1 MGPDPRS
8 QRTAESR
15 HDGGMPLPRS
25 PLRGATLLL
34 LLAPTMAAQ
43 APAAEPGTT
52 PPAELAAAVDAFV
65 LDRWSDASPAPLV
78 AKLQAANV
86 DAAGLEAMLRAGRPS
101 YPAVAEPRGQLSA
114 RLPIASEH
122 VDHTAEHFVYVP
134 KSYDPGQ
141 PTPLLVVGHG
151 GSAGRDLEFGAKAA
165 IGGMRPFW
173 FEAAEKHGFLIVAP
187 LSDRGWMQIGTSIL
201 FAAVSRMQRDF
212 HVDPD
217 RICLTG
223 HSMGGH
229 LTWRSSFWF
238 TDRWAAV
245 SPMSGGY
252 DYVKSQDV
260 WNLVN
265 VPGYT
270 TFGTD
275 EPFQINEFNQT
286 IAAWMKAHDYP
297 WTCVEKRGRHTI
309 FPDEVAKVGAFFAAQ
324 RRDLYRKK
332 VQARIGAVQ
341 IASTESNPQWGKEHT
356 WNAQR
361 PLELSTMFWL
371 RFFEPAADVPAEK
384 RLQRVLAE
392 VQDGNRI
399 EITSEN
405 VRRLRVHLHPRM
417 VDFGKDV
424 TIVANGKVVFAGRVA
439 ADLATMLRL
448 VREFDDRGR
457 VFHAAVDVTIDGDLA
472 VPEPRG

>member
-1 MGPDPRS
+1 MLLRS
-8 QRTAESR
+8 SLVGSFASV
-15 HDGGMPLPRS
+15 
-25 PLRGATLLL
+25 
-34 LLAPTMAAQ
+34 LLAALAAAQ
-43 APAAEPGTT
+43 APAVAT
-52 PPAELAAAVDAFV
+52 PPAATPTATSPQAELAAAVDAFV
-65 LDRWSDASPAPLV
+65 LDRWSKASPESLV
-78 AKLQAANV
+78 AKLRAANV

-101 YPAVAEPRGQLSA
+101 YPAVVEPRGELSE

-122 VDHTAEHFVYVP
+122 VDHQAEHFVYVP
-134 KSYDPGQ
+134 KSYDPSQ
-141 PTPLLVVGHG
+141 PTPLLVVAHG
-151 GSAGRDLEFGAKAA
+151 GSAGRDLAFGANAA
-165 IGGMRPFW
+165 ILGMRSFW

-275 EPFQINEFNQT
+275 EPYQINEFNQT
-286 IAAWMKAHDYP
+286 IATWMKAHDYP

-324 RRDLYRKK
+324 RRDLYRRK

-341 IASTESNPQWGKEHT
+341 MMSSETNPQWGKEHT
-356 WNAQR
+356 WNKER

-384 RLQRVLAE
+384 RLQKALGE
-392 VQDGNRI
+392 VKDGNRI

-405 VRRLRVHLHPRM
+405 VRRLRVYLHPRM

-439 ADLATMLRL
+439 ADLATMLQL

-457 VFHAAVDVTIDGDLA
+457 VFHAAVDVAIDGDQA

>member
-1 MGPDPRS
+1 MLLRS
-8 QRTAESR
+8 SLVGSACSV
-15 HDGGMPLPRS
+15 LFAA
-25 PLRGATLLL
+25 LAT
-34 LLAPTMAAQ
+34 AQ
-43 APAAEPGTT
+43 APAVAT
-52 PPAELAAAVDAFV
+52 PPVASPTAELAAAVDAFV
-65 LDRWSDASPAPLV
+65 LDRWSKASPEPLLQ
-78 AKLQAANV
+78 KLLDANV

-101 YPAVAEPRGQLSA
+101 YPEVAEPRAQLSA

-122 VDHTAEHFVYVP
+122 VDHQAEHFVYVP
-134 KSYDPGQ
+134 KSYDPRQ

-151 GSAGRDLEFGAKAA
+151 GSAARDLAFGARAA

-173 FEAAEKHGFLIVAP
+173 FEAAEQHGFLIVAP
-187 LSDRGWMQIGTSIL
+187 LSDRGWMQIGTSLL

-270 TFGTD
+270 TFGTE
-275 EPFQINEFNQT
+275 EPYQINEFNRT
-286 IAAWMKAHDYP
+286 IATWMREHDYP
-297 WTCVEKRGRHTI
+297 WTCVEKQGGHTI

-332 VQARIGAVQ
+332 VQARVGAVQ
-341 IASTESNPQWGKEHT
+341 MVGAEANPQWRKEHT
-356 WNAQR
+356 WNKER

-371 RFFEPAADVPAEK
+371 RFFELAADTPADK
-384 RLQRVLAE
+384 RVQKVLAE
-392 VQDGNRI
+392 VKDGNRI
-399 EITSEN
+399 EIVGEN
-405 VRRLRVHLHPRM
+405 VRRLRVYLHPRM
-417 VDFGKDV
+417 VDFDRDV
-424 TIVANGKVVFAGRVA
+424 TIVANGKVVFAGRVVP
-439 ADLATMLRL
+439 DLATMLEL

-457 VFHAAVDVTIDGDLA
+457 VFHAAVDVAIDGDQP